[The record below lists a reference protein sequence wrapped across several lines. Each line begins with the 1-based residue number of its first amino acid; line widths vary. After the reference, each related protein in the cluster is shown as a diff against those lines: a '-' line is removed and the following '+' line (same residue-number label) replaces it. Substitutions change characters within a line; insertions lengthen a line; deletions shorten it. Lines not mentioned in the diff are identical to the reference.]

1 MTKTN
6 NGIRTKAKGSGV
18 FLWEIADKLGYT
30 DHYFSRKLR
39 KEFSAEEK
47 AKAFEA
53 IEQIKKERNA

>member
-1 MTKTN
+1 MVKAN
-6 NGIRTKAKGSGV
+6 KDIRTKAKESGV
-18 FLWEIADKLGYT
+18 FLWEIADKFGYT

-39 KEFSAEEK
+39 KEFTAEEK